1 MTYKDLTEN
10 GNTGNISLCYEHHL
24 NSCQKLIYPLTVR
37 AVIYFV
43 TGAIVLLT
51 LFGNLFVI
59 ITITHF
65 KQLHTPTNYFTLSL
79 AVADLLFG
87 GVSMPPT
94 MMRTVETCWY
104 FGTVFCKIYSSLNIM
119 LCCASLLN
127 LVCIAV
133 DRYYAVCHP
142 LLYHLKITPLVAVFL
157 IAASWSFATLPA
169 LVMMFPYFN
178 TKSSEDFY
186 KDNAVCKGLCVVHLA
201 PMTSL
206 TLSILCF
213 YLPAAVMLSLYLKIF
228 TVAKMQSRSIHNAL
242 YDSSDKKHS
251 GKKNSKKN
259 PTISKSEIKATK
271 TLSIVMGVFL
281 LCYSPVYIYSI
292 VIPISG
298 NFGPPQLYDVLSW
311 IGYSNSACNPI
322 VYALFYR
329 WFRKALRMIIFGK
342 IFHQN
347 SSRIK
352 LS

>member
-1 MTYKDLTEN
+1 MAYKDLREN
-10 GNTGNISLCYEHHL
+10 GSTGNIYLCYEHHP

-37 AVIYFV
+37 IVIYFV
-43 TGAIVLLT
+43 TGVIVLLT
-51 LFGNLFVI
+51 LFGNLLVI
-59 ITITHF
+59 ISITHF

-79 AVADLLFG
+79 AVTDLLLG
-87 GVSMPPT
+87 GVAMPPS
-94 MMRTVETCWY
+94 MIRFVETCWY
-104 FGTVFCKIYSSLNIM
+104 FGTLFCKIHSSFDII
-119 LCCASLLN
+119 LCSASLLN
-127 LVCIAV
+127 LMCIAV

-142 LLYHLKITPLVAVFL
+142 LMYHIKITPLAAVFL

-178 TKSSEDFY
+178 AKSSEDFY

-213 YLPAAVMLSLYLKIF
+213 YLPAAAMLSLYLKIF

-242 YDSSDKKHS
+242 YDSSDKK
-251 GKKNSKKN
+251 NSKKN

-281 LCYSPVYIYSI
+281 LFYSPLLMYSI
-292 VIPISG
+292 MIPISG
-298 NFGPPQLYDVLSW
+298 NFGPAQLYDVLSW

-329 WFRKALRMIIFGK
+329 WFRKALKIIVFGK
-342 IFHQN
+342 IFQQN
-347 SSRIK
+347 SCRIK
-352 LS
+352 MSSE